1 MNYQMKLEELHSKLR
16 AHLKDQNEKWE
27 HFIYSKQDGFYQG
40 LDEINIKGSR
50 SSEKRFKEYDLTK
63 YLSKNKTALD
73 IGSNCGFF
81 SIFISKYVQHI
92 TGVEINPYLVAIAND
107 TKQYL
112 RIVNTMFISSTFE
125 DFKTNNKFDIIF
137 SLANDSTID
146 DNTKFNFKEY
156 VNKIK
161 NLLNNDGI
169 LIFESQAIDSMISE
183 QFEQKFNFLKLNFDV
198 LERRKISSEYPVNV
212 PMRDFLILK
221 KLNVA

>member
-1 MNYQMKLEELHSKLR
+1 MKLEELHLKLK
-16 AHLKDQNEKWE
+16 AHLKDQDKKWG

-50 SSEKRFKEYDLTK
+50 SSEKRFKEYNITK
-63 YLSKNKTALD
+63 YLSKNNVTLD

-81 SIFISKYVQHI
+81 SIFVSKYVKHI

-112 RIVNTMFISSTFE
+112 GIANTMFISSTFE

-146 DNTKFNFKEY
+146 GNTKFSFKEY
-156 VNKIK
+156 IDKIK
-161 NLLNNDGI
+161 KLLKDDGI
-169 LIFESQAIDSMISE
+169 LIFESQAVDSMISE

-198 LERRKISSEYPVNV
+198 LEKRKISSEYPINV

>member
-1 MNYQMKLEELHSKLR
+1 MNYQMKLEELHSKLK

-50 SSEKRFKEYDLTK
+50 SSEKRFKEYNLTK

-112 RIVNTMFISSTFE
+112 GIVNTTFISSTFE
-125 DFKTNNKFDIIF
+125 DFKTSDKFDIIF

-161 NLLNNDGI
+161 NLLNNNGI
-169 LIFESQAIDSMISE
+169 LIFESQAMDSMIPE
-183 QFEQKFNFLKLNFDV
+183 EFKQKFNFLKLNFDV
-198 LERRKISSEYPVNV
+198 LEKRKISSEYPLNV
-212 PMRDFLILK
+212 PMKDFLILK
-221 KLNVA
+221 N

>member
-1 MNYQMKLEELHSKLR
+1 MKLEELHLKLK
-16 AHLKDQNEKWE
+16 AHLKDQDKKWG

-50 SSEKRFKEYDLTK
+50 SSEKRFKEYNITK
-63 YLSKNKTALD
+63 YLSKNNVTLD

-81 SIFISKYVQHI
+81 SIFVSKYFKHI

-112 RIVNTMFISSTFE
+112 GIANTMFISSTFE

-146 DNTKFNFKEY
+146 GNTKFNFKEY
-156 VNKIK
+156 INKIK
-161 NLLNNDGI
+161 KLLKDDGI
-169 LIFESQAIDSMISE
+169 LIFESQAVDSMISE

-198 LERRKISSEYPVNV
+198 LEKRKISSEYPINV

>member
-1 MNYQMKLEELHSKLR
+1 M
-16 AHLKDQNEKWE
+16 
-27 HFIYSKQDGFYQG
+27 
-40 LDEINIKGSR
+40 
-50 SSEKRFKEYDLTK
+50 
-63 YLSKNKTALD
+63 SKNKTALD

-112 RIVNTMFISSTFE
+112 EIVNTTFISSAFE
-125 DFKTNNKFDIIF
+125 DFKANDKFDIIF

-169 LIFESQAIDSMISE
+169 LIFESQAVDSMIPE
-183 QFEQKFNFLKLNFDV
+183 QFKQKFNFLKLNFDV
-198 LERRKISSEYPVNV
+198 LEKRKISSEYPLNV

-221 KLNVA
+221 N